1 MWQSPISSHLRVP
14 TGDFVKKPIIIE
26 NADEQ
31 ETCILVGVEVRRRS
45 AAGASGTD
53 SGGGCSSEESLEELA
68 ELAAGA
74 RAEVIGSVL
83 QSRDA
88 LDPATVIG
96 RGKAGEI
103 RNWAAEVD
111 ADVVIFDHNLS
122 PTQQRNLEKGLDR
135 RVLDRTQLILDI
147 FARHAR
153 TREGRLQVELAQLS
167 YLLPRLTGRGVE
179 MSRLGAGIGTRGP
192 GETKLE
198 TDRRRIARRIEKL
211 KADLETVRSTRKL
224 QRKKRTAVPLAT
236 IALAGYTNAGK
247 STLFN
252 ALTSAKVVADK
263 RMFATLDPT
272 IRVLELPS
280 RRKVLL
286 SDTVGFIS
294 NLPTTLIQSFRATL
308 EEVTEAAMLLHVVD
322 ISSDQRRERMRE
334 VAKVLEELDAD
345 KKPQILVLN
354 KSDLLGAAEAEEITH
369 IEKAA
374 AGACEV
380 LSISARRGGEL
391 TELLEAID
399 RRLEVDDLAVVQY
412 HFSHEDGDKISFLYE
427 HARVMERTD
436 NPQGV
441 EILAETP
448 RSVRLRLSGEA
459 VSGRDIMQG
468 GSGAGV

>member
-1 MWQSPISSHLRVP
+1 M
-14 TGDFVKKPIIIE
+14 KKPIIIDNSNE
-26 NADEQ
+26 RD
-31 ETCILVGVEVRRRS
+31 TCILVGVEVRRRS

-53 SGGGCSSEESLEELA
+53 KGSGYSSEESLEELA

-83 QSRDA
+83 QTRES
-88 LDPATVIG
+88 LDPATAIG
-96 RGKAGEI
+96 RGKVEEI

-111 ADVVIFDHNLS
+111 ADVVIFDRNLT

-135 RVLDRTQLILDI
+135 RVLDRTQVILDI

-224 QRKKRTAVPLAT
+224 QRKKRTGVPLAT
-236 IALAGYTNAGK
+236 IALVGYTNAGK

-272 IRVLELPS
+272 IRVLDLPS

-308 EEVTEAAMLLHVVD
+308 EEVTEAEMLLHVVD
-322 ISSDQRRERMRE
+322 ISSDQRSERMRE

-345 KKPQILVLN
+345 KKTQILVLN
-354 KSDLLGAAEAEEITH
+354 KTDLLDAAETEGITNT
-369 IEKAA
+369 EKAA
-374 AGACEV
+374 AGASEV
-380 LSISARRGGEL
+380 ISISAHRGGGL
-391 TELLEAID
+391 ADLLEAID

-436 NPQGV
+436 NSDGV
-441 EILAETP
+441 EILAEVP

-459 VSGRDIMQG
+459 LSGHDIMQAAQTLD
-468 GSGAGV
+468 SE

>member
-1 MWQSPISSHLRVP
+1 MKRRI
-14 TGDFVKKPIIIE
+14 TIE
-26 NADEQ
+26 NSGER
-31 ETCILVGVEVRRRS
+31 ETCILVGVEVRARS
-45 AAGASGTD
+45 AAAAAPSAD
-53 SGGGCSSEESLEELA
+53 NGGGYSSEESLEELA

-74 RAEVIGSVL
+74 GADVIGSVL
-83 QSRDA
+83 QSREA

-96 RGKAGEI
+96 RGKVDEI
-103 RNWAAEVD
+103 RNWAAEVG
-111 ADVVIFDHNLS
+111 AEVVIFDRNLS
-122 PTQQRNLEKGLDR
+122 PTQQRNLERGLDV
-135 RVLDRTQLILDI
+135 RVFDRTQLILDI

-211 KADLETVRSTRKL
+211 KADLERVRSTRKL
-224 QRKKRTAVPLAT
+224 QRKKRTGVPLAT
-236 IALAGYTNAGK
+236 IALVGYTNAGK

-272 IRVLELPS
+272 IRVLDLPS

-322 ISSDQRRERMRE
+322 VSSDQRPERMRE

-354 KSDLLGAAEAEEITH
+354 KTDLLDDGEAEGITN

-374 AGACEV
+374 AGVSEV
-380 LSISARRGGEL
+380 IAISASRGKGL
-391 TELLEAID
+391 AELLEAID
-399 RRLEVDDLAVVQY
+399 RRLEADDLAIVQY
-412 HFSHEDGDKISFLYE
+412 HFSHGDGDKISFLYE

-436 NPQGV
+436 NPEGV
-441 EILAETP
+441 EILAEAP
-448 RSVRLRLSGEA
+448 RSVRLRLSGQA
-459 VSGRDIMQG
+459 PTSTI
-468 GSGAGV
+468 

>member
-1 MWQSPISSHLRVP
+1 MKRPI
-14 TGDFVKKPIIIE
+14 TIE
-26 NADEQ
+26 NSDER
-31 ETCILVGVEVRRRS
+31 ETCILVGVEVRGRS
-45 AAGASGTD
+45 AAAASGTNN
-53 SGGGCSSEESLEELA
+53 GGGYSGEESLEELA

-74 RAEVIGSVL
+74 GAEVIGSVL
-83 QSRDA
+83 QSREA

-96 RGKAGEI
+96 RGKVDEI
-103 RNWAAEVD
+103 RNWAAEVA
-111 ADVVIFDHNLS
+111 ADVVIFDRNLT
-122 PTQQRNLEKGLDR
+122 PTQQRNLERGLDA

-153 TREGRLQVELAQLS
+153 TREGRLQVELALLS
-167 YLLPRLTGRGVE
+167 YLLPRLTGRGAE

-211 KADLETVRSTRKL
+211 KADLERVRSTRKL
-224 QRKKRTAVPLAT
+224 QRKKRTGVPLAT
-236 IALAGYTNAGK
+236 IALVGYTNAGK

-252 ALTSAKVVADK
+252 ALTSAKVIADK

-294 NLPTTLIQSFRATL
+294 NLPATLIQSFRATL
-308 EEVTEAAMLLHVVD
+308 EEVTEAAMLLHVAD
-322 ISSDQRRERMRE
+322 ISSDQRPERMRE

-354 KSDLLGAAEAEEITH
+354 KTDLLAAGEAEGIENT
-369 IEKAA
+369 EKAS
-374 AGACEV
+374 AGASEV
-380 LSISARRGGEL
+380 ISISARRGRGL

-399 RRLEVDDLAVVQY
+399 GLLEVDDLAVVQY
-412 HFSHEDGDKISFLYE
+412 HFSHGEGEKVSFLYG

-436 NPQGV
+436 DPQGV
-441 EILAETP
+441 GILAEAP
-448 RSVRLRLSGEA
+448 RSVRLKLA
-459 VSGRDIMQG
+459 ADACNG
-468 GSGAGV
+468 GDNRVQ

>member
-1 MWQSPISSHLRVP
+1 MR
-14 TGDFVKKPIIIE
+14 G
-26 NADEQ
+26 
-31 ETCILVGVEVRRRS
+31 RS
-45 AAGASGTD
+45 AAAASNTAN
-53 SGGGCSSEESLEELA
+53 GGGYSSEESLEELA

-74 RAEVIGSVL
+74 NAEVIGSVL
-83 QSRDA
+83 QSRQT

-96 RGKAGEI
+96 RGKVDEI
-103 RNWAAEVD
+103 KNWAAEVA
-111 ADVVIFDHNLS
+111 ADVVIFDRNLS
-122 PTQQRNLEKGLDR
+122 PTQQRNLERGLDA

-211 KADLETVRSTRKL
+211 KADLESVRSTRKL
-224 QRKKRTAVPLAT
+224 QRKKRTGVPLAT
-236 IALAGYTNAGK
+236 IALVGYTNAGK

-252 ALTSAKVVADK
+252 ALTSAKVIADK

-272 IRVLELPS
+272 IRVLDLPS

-294 NLPTTLIQSFRATL
+294 NLPATLIQSFRATL

-322 ISSDQRRERMRE
+322 VSSDQRPERRCE

-354 KSDLLGAAEAEEITH
+354 KTDLLAAGEAGGIANT
-369 IEKAA
+369 EKAA
-374 AGACEV
+374 GGASEV
-380 LSISARRGGEL
+380 ISISARRGGGL

-399 RRLEVDDLAVVQY
+399 RLLEVDDLAVVQY
-412 HFSHEDGDKISFLYE
+412 HFSHGEGEKVSFLYE

-436 NPQGV
+436 DPQGV
-441 EILAETP
+441 GILAEAP
-448 RSVRLRLSGEA
+448 RSVRLKLAGDA
-459 VSGRDIMQG
+459 CNG
-468 GSGAGV
+468 GDNGVQ

>member
-1 MWQSPISSHLRVP
+1 MKRPI
-14 TGDFVKKPIIIE
+14 TIE
-26 NADEQ
+26 NSDEQ
-31 ETCILVGVEVRRRS
+31 ETCLLVGVEVRGRS
-45 AAGASGTD
+45 AAAASSTD
-53 SGGGCSSEESLEELA
+53 IGGGYSSEESLEELA

-74 RAEVIGSVL
+74 GAEVIGSVL
-83 QSRDA
+83 QSRQA

-96 RGKAGEI
+96 RGKVDEI
-103 RNWAAEVD
+103 RNWAAEVA
-111 ADVVIFDHNLS
+111 ADVVIFDRNLS
-122 PTQQRNLEKGLDR
+122 PTQQRNLERGLDA

-211 KADLETVRSTRKL
+211 KADLESVRSTRKL
-224 QRKKRTAVPLAT
+224 QRKKRSGVPLAT
-236 IALAGYTNAGK
+236 IALVGYTNAGK

-294 NLPTTLIQSFRATL
+294 NLPATLIQSFRATL

-322 ISSDQRRERMRE
+322 VSSDQRPERRRE

-354 KSDLLGAAEAEEITH
+354 KTDLLAAGEAGGIANT
-369 IEKAA
+369 EKAA
-374 AGACEV
+374 AGASEV
-380 LSISARRGGEL
+380 ISISARRGGGL

-399 RRLEVDDLAVVQY
+399 RLLEVDDLAVVQY
-412 HFSHEDGDKISFLYE
+412 HFSHGEGEKVSFLYE
-427 HARVMERTD
+427 HARVMERID
-436 NPQGV
+436 DSQGV
-441 EILAETP
+441 GILAEAP
-448 RSVRLRLSGEA
+448 RSVRLKLAGDA
-459 VSGRDIMQG
+459 CNG
-468 GSGAGV
+468 GDNGVQ

>member
-1 MWQSPISSHLRVP
+1 MKRPI
-14 TGDFVKKPIIIE
+14 TIE
-26 NADEQ
+26 NSDER
-31 ETCILVGVEVRRRS
+31 ETCILVGVEVRGRC
-45 AAGASGTD
+45 AAAASSTNN
-53 SGGGCSSEESLEELA
+53 GGGYSSEESLEELA

-74 RAEVIGSVL
+74 GAEVIGSVL
-83 QSRDA
+83 QSREA

-96 RGKAGEI
+96 RGKVDEI
-103 RNWAAEVD
+103 RNWAAEVA
-111 ADVVIFDHNLS
+111 ADVVIFDRNLT
-122 PTQQRNLEKGLDR
+122 PTQQRNLERGLDA

-211 KADLETVRSTRKL
+211 KANLERVRSTRKL
-224 QRKKRTAVPLAT
+224 QRKKRTGVPLAT
-236 IALAGYTNAGK
+236 IALVGYTNAGK

-272 IRVLELPS
+272 IRVLDLSS

-294 NLPTTLIQSFRATL
+294 NLPATLIRSFRATL

-322 ISSDQRRERMRE
+322 VSSDQSPERTCE
-334 VAKVLEELDAD
+334 VAKVLEELEAD

-354 KSDLLGAAEAEEITH
+354 KTDLVGAGEAGGIANT
-369 IEKAA
+369 EKAA
-374 AGACEV
+374 AGASEV
-380 LSISARRGGEL
+380 ISISARRGEGL

-399 RRLEVDDLAVVQY
+399 RLLEVDDLAVVQY
-412 HFSHEDGDKISFLYE
+412 HFSHGDGDKISFLYE

-441 EILAETP
+441 EILAEAP
-448 RSVRLRLSGEA
+448 RSVRLKLAGETF
-459 VSGRDIMQG
+459 SGRDIMHG
-468 GSGAGV
+468 GPDAGF